1 MPGSPSADRVLANGD
16 GKREHLGGRA
26 ARDVAPVALAGDRSS
41 ITGETAGAAPTPFGQ
56 LKPGNRVVLLAQ
68 PLRQ

>member
-26 ARDVAPVALAGDRSS
+26 AHDVAPVALAGDGSS
-41 ITGETAGAAPTPFGQ
+41 IPGETAGLRGSAS
-56 LKPGNRVVLLAQ
+56 VV
-68 PLRQ
+68 R